1 MVNKMI
7 YIDELILLNFII
19 DYVILST
26 LTFLLKK
33 NVKKRRIFL
42 SCLVGQLSILYLFV
56 SLNTIFL
63 FLFKLILGIG
73 MILVLYGYSDIK
85 TLIKEIVYFY
95 ILCFFLGGTL
105 YYFKIENLIHYQYI
119 LLFIPIIMNI
129 YKYFEY
135 NLKSVLTTR
144 YKVTIYLNN
153 GKVLYLNGFLD
164 TGNSLMDPYHG
175 NKIIIINKEVNENYF
190 FVPYKTIDSTSLLKC
205 FNPKKV
211 YIDGLGQRND
221 ITVGITNKKFKG
233 YNCLLNYKLMEG

>member
-1 MVNKMI
+1 MI

-105 YYFKIENLIHYQYI
+105 YYFKI
-119 LLFIPIIMNI
+119 
-129 YKYFEY
+129 
-135 NLKSVLTTR
+135 
-144 YKVTIYLNN
+144 
-153 GKVLYLNGFLD
+153 
-164 TGNSLMDPYHG
+164 
-175 NKIIIINKEVNENYF
+175 
-190 FVPYKTIDSTSLLKC
+190 
-205 FNPKKV
+205 
-211 YIDGLGQRND
+211 
-221 ITVGITNKKFKG
+221 
-233 YNCLLNYKLMEG
+233 

>member
-1 MVNKMI
+1 MI

-105 YYFKIENLIHYQYI
+105 YYFKIENLIKYEIY
-119 LLFIPIIMNI
+119 LLFIPLILNI
-129 YKYFEY
+129 YKYFTY
-135 NLKSVLTTR
+135 HLKTIINTHR
-144 YKVTIYLNN
+144 RVTIYLNN
-153 GKVLYLNGFLD
+153 GKVLFLNGFID
-164 TGNSLMDPYHG
+164 TGNSLIDPYT
-175 NKIIIINKEVNENYF
+175 NKKVIIINKYVYENYYL
-190 FVPYKTIDSTSLLKC
+190 VPYKTVDNESLLKC
-205 FNPKKV
+205 FKPNRV
-211 YIDGLGQRND
+211 YIEGIGERHDVV
-221 ITVGITNKKFKG
+221 VGVVKKKFNG
-233 YNCLLNYKLMEG
+233 YDCLLNYELMEG